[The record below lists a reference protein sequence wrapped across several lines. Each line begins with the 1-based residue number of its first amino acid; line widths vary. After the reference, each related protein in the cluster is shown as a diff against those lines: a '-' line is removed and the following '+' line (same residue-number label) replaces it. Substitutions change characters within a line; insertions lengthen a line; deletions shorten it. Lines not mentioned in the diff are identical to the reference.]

1 MASGSFKRGFGWSQL
16 GLEKACGNF
25 NNAVGLWSLAAWFDG
40 GRFGGGQ
47 MPFWGEGGGEQSELS
62 GLDGISR
69 WCQEIVWWWSGNGR
83 SYCDLWP

>member
-16 GLEKACGNF
+16 GLEKGCGNF

-47 MPFWGEGGGEQSELS
+47 MPFLGGG
-62 GLDGISR
+62 GGA
-69 WCQEIVWWWSGNGR
+69 V
-83 SYCDLWP
+83 